1 MITAGIDIGS
11 TMTKAII
18 LDTDQNHVLASSIV
32 ETGAEHRALALSIL
46 EETAKKA
53 GFSSNQVSF
62 IVGTGYGRLNIP
74 FADKQ
79 ITEITCHARGV
90 HHLFPQARTIIEV
103 GGQDSKAIKLT
114 ENGTVSEFTMNNKCA
129 AGTGRF
135 LECVSDTLEVSLAEM
150 NTLALRAKDALPVS
164 SLCAIFAQQEIIA
177 ALSRGTP
184 VEVVLAGM
192 YGGFARKIITMAN
205 PLRIER
211 EVVLTG
217 GTCKHAALQAALQ
230 REIGFELL
238 IPEEPLLTGALG
250 AALLAGKYG
259 GRFSKEELSS
269 LQARRSFSGVQ
280 IS

>member
-11 TMTKAII
+11 TMTKAVI
-18 LDTDQNHVLASSIV
+18 LDTEQNTVLSSSIV

-46 EETAKKA
+46 EDAAQKA
-53 GFSSNQVSF
+53 GLSCGQVAF

-79 ITEITCHARGV
+79 ITEITCHAKGV
-90 HHLFPQARTIIEV
+90 WHLFPQARTIIEV

-114 ENGTVSEFTMNNKCA
+114 EEGAVGDFVMNNKCA

-135 LECVSDTLEVSLAEM
+135 LQCVSDTLEVSLSEM
-150 NTLALRAKDALPVS
+150 NELALRAGDAMPVS
-164 SLCAIFAQQEIIA
+164 SLCAIFAQQEIIS

-192 YGGFARKIITMAN
+192 YGGFARKILTMAN

-217 GTCKHAALQAALQ
+217 GTCKHAALQAAFR
-230 REIGFELL
+230 RELGFDVL

-259 GRFSKEELSS
+259 GRLSGEELAA
-269 LQARRSFSGVQ
+269 LQSRRSFTSVE